1 MSERDPLD
9 WFAEWLAE
17 AEARE
22 PNNPSAMSLATVDA
36 SGRPSLRMVL
46 LRGFDAR
53 GFTFYTNLG
62 SRKGEA
68 LQTHSEVALCFHWKS
83 LDRQVRVEGAAAL
96 VSDEEADAYFASRPR
111 DSQIGA
117 WASRQSHELESRFAL
132 EKSVAAEA
140 ARFGLGKVP
149 RPAFWS
155 GFRVVP
161 RLIEFW
167 EERPF
172 RLHDR
177 TCFTRRGETWE
188 SRKLYP

>member
-117 WASRQSHELESRFAL
+117 WASRQSHALESRFAL

>member
-1 MSERDPLD
+1 MNERDPLD

-17 AEARE
+17 AEAKE

-62 SRKGEA
+62 SRKSEA
-68 LQTHSEVALCFHWKS
+68 LRENPEVALCFHWKS
-83 LDRQVRVEGAAAL
+83 LDRQVRVEGAAEL

-177 TCFTRRGETWE
+177 DCFTRRGDIWE